1 MKAHLAKVSLALLS
15 AAFLL
20 GCQEQGSEPVGPE
33 GLGPE
38 FVHKQGKV
46 HGGNKGDPQV
56 FDVTLTGDVF
66 FTTTDNEVEST
77 RGLLLKKIELDL
89 SFFGAAISGCNLGK
103 ETGDLTLQEG
113 SEGESGHAFL
123 LFHFRHNVDNN
134 EIRHSLEMDATID
147 DPANWPPA
155 TGSNFMI
162 ESPEGT
168 GHWQVKAS
176 GRNHQNGCKGEGGGP
191 DFDGPGKD
199 LDFRATVVP
208 VS

>member
-1 MKAHLAKVSLALLS
+1 MKSHLAKLSLALLS
-15 AAFLL
+15 TVFLL
-20 GCQEQGSEPVGPE
+20 GCQEQGSSPVGPE

-38 FVHKQGKV
+38 FSHKPGKA

-66 FTTTDNEVEST
+66 FISRTVPST
-77 RGLLLKKIELDL
+77 SGLLLKDITLDL
-89 SFFGAAISGCNLGK
+89 SFFGAAISGCNLEE
-103 ETGDLTLQEG
+103 ETGDLALQEG

-134 EIRHSLEMDATID
+134 EIRHSLEMDATINN
-147 DPANWPPA
+147 PANWPPA
-155 TGSNFMI
+155 TGTSNSMI
-162 ESPEGT
+162 ELPKGN